1 MTDKTRIDD
10 LAVFGGTPAFESPLP
25 VGQLYLPDWTDF
37 ERLFRGIFA
46 RRYFTNHGPLVRE
59 LDERIAAYL
68 GVRHAT
74 NVTNGTV
81 ALMIALR
88 ALDLRGEVIVPSF
101 TFPATVQ
108 AISWAGLTPVFCDV
122 DPATHMLTAE
132 NVRKLIG
139 PRTSGVLGVHLWGRA
154 CDPDALQKLCL
165 ENNLRLLFDAAHAF
179 SCTWNGHRIGG
190 LGDVECF
197 SLHATKLLSAMEG
210 GCLTTNDDGLAARIR
225 TIRNF
230 HVSESFVQVS
240 LRING
245 KMTEAQAGMALLS
258 LDMLPA
264 VLERNQCVFDIY
276 SRYAQTWCGLRL
288 LEAPLGE
295 TWNHQYCVLE
305 VDARLAGLERD
316 ELLEVLRS
324 EGVLA
329 RRYFYPGLHRLPPYF
344 ARPEHGNVLPVTDE
358 LCKTVMQL
366 PLGARVS
373 ARDAERVGRLLG
385 FVLEHGT
392 EIRKRLQQRGAQS

>member
-179 SCTWNGHRIGG
+179 SVPC
-190 LGDVECF
+190 
-197 SLHATKLLSAMEG
+197 
-210 GCLTTNDDGLAARIR
+210 
-225 TIRNF
+225 
-230 HVSESFVQVS
+230 
-240 LRING
+240 
-245 KMTEAQAGMALLS
+245 
-258 LDMLPA
+258 
-264 VLERNQCVFDIY
+264 
-276 SRYAQTWCGLRL
+276 
-288 LEAPLGE
+288 
-295 TWNHQYCVLE
+295 
-305 VDARLAGLERD
+305 
-316 ELLEVLRS
+316 
-324 EGVLA
+324 
-329 RRYFYPGLHRLPPYF
+329 
-344 ARPEHGNVLPVTDE
+344 
-358 LCKTVMQL
+358 
-366 PLGARVS
+366 
-373 ARDAERVGRLLG
+373 
-385 FVLEHGT
+385 
-392 EIRKRLQQRGAQS
+392 